1 MEYLTPYLLL
11 DEQIND
17 HILGQPFDYLNG
29 SFPVDKHGRINFP
42 NEKVPLSTIKLNNL
56 TILDYIK
63 CHNDEEY
70 LRLLSDEKIVLGDIE
85 EDGELPKYTG
95 SKGQLTY
102 IRLVKSVFKFWYRTN
117 SHEFLKL
124 PRITSMTKKDEFYE
138 EFVKLVESDTAT
150 EENVRQVLYDKERW
164 KNGQSAYMAMTKS
177 RYGISTAELK
187 NLPHFSFIDP
197 KGTAKG

>member
-11 DEQIND
+11 NEQEND
-17 HILGQPFDYLNG
+17 YILGEPFDYLNG

-56 TILDYIK
+56 TIPDYIK

-70 LRLLSDEKIVLGDIE
+70 LRLLSDEKIILGDIE

-117 SHEFLKL
+117 SHEILKL
-124 PRITSMTKKDEFYE
+124 PRITS
-138 EFVKLVESDTAT
+138 
-150 EENVRQVLYDKERW
+150 
-164 KNGQSAYMAMTKS
+164 
-177 RYGISTAELK
+177 
-187 NLPHFSFIDP
+187 
-197 KGTAKG
+197 